1 VMEIGE
7 RGQMRGE
14 RERNDREKGE
24 RKERVR

>member
-1 VMEIGE
+1 MEIGE

-14 RERNDREKGE
+14 MERNDREKGG